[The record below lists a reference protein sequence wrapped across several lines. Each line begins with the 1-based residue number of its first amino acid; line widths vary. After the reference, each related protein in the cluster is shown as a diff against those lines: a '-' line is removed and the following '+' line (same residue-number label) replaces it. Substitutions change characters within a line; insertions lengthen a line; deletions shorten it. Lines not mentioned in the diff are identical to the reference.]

1 MFYLGDD
8 SMRPSQKDKIYDYL
22 CRFYQKNGY
31 PPSMGKIAAALGL
44 SARSNINRQLLQ
56 LEEEGRLT
64 HIGGKFYPAEV
75 GRLANVVGI
84 NFMTSCSKILRNFTL
99 FLEYISIEEYNLIG
113 IFVNMGITACHIS
126 CSQCASRP

>member
-1 MFYLGDD
+1 
-8 SMRPSQKDKIYDYL
+8 MRPSQKDKIYDYL

-99 FLEYISIEEYNLIG
+99 FLEYIY
-113 IFVNMGITACHIS
+113 
-126 CSQCASRP
+126 Q